1 MKTILNGAAK
11 HMKLIVILM
20 IVGLIVFPFF
30 VTNSYILRIMTVCM
44 MYVMLALS
52 INLLTGFGGLMTM
65 GHAAFWGIGAYT
77 GAILATKVGLGMGVS
92 MIVAAIIAGLF
103 SLLLGLATLRLKG
116 YFLTIVTLGFCE
128 IVRLVEL
135 NFSDLTGGALGISA
149 IPKPNL
155 FGIQISDNRGIYYIM
170 LGLVVLAAVV
180 IFNIVYSRI
189 GLAIQSVRDDD
200 IAAAAMGVN
209 VFSSRLIAFIVSAM
223 LAGICG
229 AFYAHYISYIS
240 PTIFTTNE
248 SMKMLIMTIFG
259 GLGSIPGSIIGASIL
274 TVIPEAIR
282 VLAKYRNLI
291 YGVIIVVL
299 MMVKPD
305 GLFGSINFKYMKQR
319 QTLSKEEKEEVK
331 REEEQE

>member
-1 MKTILNGAAK
+1 MKTILNGVAK
-11 HMKLIVILM
+11 HMKLIAVLLVI
-20 IVGLIVFPFF
+20 GLIVFPFL
-30 VTNSYILRIMTVCM
+30 VSNSYILRIMVVCM

-77 GAILATKVGLGMGVS
+77 AAILATKLGLGMGIS
-92 MIVAAIIAGLF
+92 MIIAAIIAGLF

-155 FGIQISDNRGIYYIM
+155 FGIEISDNKGIYYIM
-170 LGLVVLAAVV
+170 LVLVVLTAVIV
-180 IFNIVYSRI
+180 FNIVYSRV
-189 GLAIQSVRDDD
+189 GLALQSVRDDD
-200 IAAAAMGVN
+200 IAASAMGVN
-209 VFSSRLIAFIVSAM
+209 VFGNRLMAFMVSAM
-223 LAGICG
+223 LAGVCG
-229 AFYAHYISYIS
+229 AFYAHYISFIS

-259 GLGSIPGSIIGASIL
+259 GLGSIPGTIVGASIL
-274 TVIPEAIR
+274 TIIPEAIR
-282 VLAKYRNLI
+282 VLSKYRNLI

-305 GLFGSINFKYMKQR
+305 GLFGSVNFKYMKQR
-319 QTLSKEEKEEVK
+319 LSLKKEERDEIK
-331 REEEQE
+331 REEELE

>member
-1 MKTILNGAAK
+1 MKTILNGVAK
-11 HMKLIVILM
+11 HMKLIVLLVI
-20 IVGLIVFPFF
+20 IGLILFPLF
-30 VTNSYILRIMTVCM
+30 VSNSYILRIMTVCM

-77 GAILATKVGLGMGVS
+77 AAILATKAGVGMGLGM
-92 MIVAAIIAGLF
+92 IIAAVVAGLF

-128 IVRLVEL
+128 IIRLVEL
-135 NFSDLTGGALGISA
+135 NFSELTGGALGISA

-155 FGIQISDNRGIYYIM
+155 FGIKISDNRGTYFIM
-170 LGLVVLAAVV
+170 LALVIMTGFIVY
-180 IFNIVYSRI
+180 NIVYSRV
-189 GLAIQSVRDDD
+189 GLALMSVRDDD
-200 IAAAAMGVN
+200 IAASAMGVN
-209 VFSSRLIAFIVSAM
+209 VFGSRLMAFMVSAM
-223 LAGICG
+223 LAGVCG
-229 AFYAHYISYIS
+229 AFYAHYISFIS

-259 GLGSIPGSIIGASIL
+259 GLGSIPGTVIGASIL
-274 TVIPEAIR
+274 TIIPEAIR
-282 VLAKYRNLI
+282 GLAKYRNLI

-305 GLFGSINFKYMKQR
+305 GLFGSINFKYRRQR
-319 QTLSKEEKEEVK
+319 LGLSKEERDEIK